1 MSITIVI
8 VKMTNYNYNVSY
20 SKKARRQIDDYL
32 ILIISTLV
40 DYTEY

>member
-1 MSITIVI
+1 MSIISVI
-8 VKMTNYNYNVSY
+8 VKMTNYNVSY
-20 SKKARRQIDDYL
+20 SKKAQRQFDDYL